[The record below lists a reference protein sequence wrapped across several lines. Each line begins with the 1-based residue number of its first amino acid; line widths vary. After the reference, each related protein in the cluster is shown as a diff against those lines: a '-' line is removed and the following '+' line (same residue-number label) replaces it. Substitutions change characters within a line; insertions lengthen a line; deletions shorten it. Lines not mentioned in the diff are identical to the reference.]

1 MVNVDNFNQ
10 ENNIKRFGAT
20 KTSLTLSHLI
30 KVPVSNQ
37 EIDRSCIYL
46 RGNDF
51 ASFCHFSIG

>member
-37 EIDRSCIYL
+37 EIVRSCIYL
-46 RGNDF
+46 
-51 ASFCHFSIG
+51 SQWLYCLIEKS